1 MASTLPDDK
10 NIKDKSIARRQKYQG
25 NHIIML
31 LGVAFLGFWTVRTV
45 LNPISG
51 QVFGEGHDESG
62 VLHSARWHD
71 GDWMV
76 DGKRE
81 AWLRLDVEYR
91 KVFDLA
97 ESLVTAL

>member
-1 MASTLPDDK
+1 MLESLLKAGDDTLGDSKFLGYFP
-10 NIKDKSIARRQKYQG
+10 
-25 NHIIML
+25 

-51 QVFGEGHDESG
+51 QDFDEGPDECG

-76 DGKRE
+76 DGIRE
-81 AWLRLDVEYR
+81 AWLRCFIWMEN
-91 KVFDLA
+91 FQSFNLA